1 MYNIV
6 VKITEEN
13 YKSIFSSVIFLIII
27 GVAINIGGAQLAK
40 ALKLPLFLDCIGTIL
55 IAAIGGYLPGAAVG
69 FLSNMINALNDPA
82 NAYYT
87 LLSVLIGLCAAF
99 YARRGY
105 FKSLWKALL
114 LTFPLAIIGGALG
127 SILTYLIY
135 GFGFG
140 EGISLGLARTLYKSG
155 NLSLFFAQFISDMI
169 IDLGDKFIT
178 LIIVY
183 LILKLVNKFFG
194 ENLQFHSWHQKPL
207 SEEDQAKAN
216 KSHSKAISLRSKIL
230 LLIIIATA
238 FIAAITTIISFT
250 LYRQATVDE
259 HTQMGI
265 GVAGLAATVINGD
278 DINRYLE
285 EGESA
290 EGYAAVERQLQKVRQ
305 SSHEIEY
312 VYVYKIMEDG
322 CHVVFDLDTE
332 DTPGG
337 EPGDIVEFDEAFSPY
352 LDDLIAG
359 KEIRPIVSDET
370 FGWLLTVYEPIVDSR
385 GITQAYACVDISME
399 EVTLNEISFLVKV
412 ISMFLGFFL
421 MIITIGLW
429 LAEYNLIL
437 PINTMSL
444 AAMRFAYKN
453 EGEIE
458 ENAERF
464 KDLQIATG
472 DEIENLYD
480 SFSMTIEETVKYI
493 AETQKQAQA
502 INKMQNGLILVL
514 ADMVESRDQ
523 CTGDHVRKTAAYC
536 RVILDHLR
544 KQGLYPDLLTDDY
557 IEDVVNSAPLHDIGK
572 IKVPDAILNKPGK
585 LTDEEFNEIKKHTIA
600 GKEIIEQAIDLVAA
614 DSSYLKEAKNLATYH
629 HEKWNGKGYP
639 YGLDGEDIPLSARV
653 MAVADVFDALV
664 SKRSYKEPF
673 SFEKAMEIIEEGSG
687 NHFDPKI
694 VEAFKAEAD
703 EVRRISETFMGG
715 NLEVPKAEA

>member
-1 MYNIV
+1 M
-6 VKITEEN
+6 KITEDN

-105 FKSLWKALL
+105 FRSLWKALL

-140 EGISLGLARTLYKSG
+140 EGISLGLARTLYQSG

-207 SEEDQAKAN
+207 SEEDQAKVN
-216 KSHSKAISLRSKIL
+216 KSHSKAMSLRSKIL

-265 GVAGLAATVINGD
+265 GVAGLAATIINGD

-305 SSHEIEY
+305 SSYEIEY

-337 EPGDIVEFDEAFSPY
+337 DPGDIVEFDEAFAPY

-715 NLEVPKAEA
+715 NIEAPKAEA

>member
-1 MYNIV
+1 MTDRNEINR
-6 VKITEEN
+6 KE
-13 YKSIFSSVIFLIII
+13 SGHLAFLSVLFIAGGILL
-27 GVAINIGGAQLAK
+27 NIGGALLASS
-40 ALKLPLFLDCIGTIL
+40 LKLPIYFDSLGTIL
-55 IAAIGGYLPGAAVG
+55 ISAIGGFLPGVIVG
-69 FLSNMINALNDPA
+69 FFSNLINGLSNPT
-82 NAYYT
+82 NAYYA
-87 LLSVLIGLCAAF
+87 VLNELIALIVAY
-99 YARRGY
+99 YAGRGY
-105 FKSLWKALL
+105 FRSLPKALL
-114 LTFPLAIIGGALG
+114 LVFPLSLVGGALG
-127 SILTYLIY
+127 SVLTYFIN
-135 GFGFG
+135 GFGIG
-140 EGISLGLARTLYKSG
+140 DGISSSLAMTIMSEGRFG
-155 NLSLFFAQFISDMI
+155 VFLSQLSSDMLYDI
-169 IDLGDKFIT
+169 ADKAVTIFIA
-178 LIIVY
+178 Y
-183 LILKLVNKFFG
+183 FILKLLPENTKKKMQVQGWRQTPLG
-194 ENLQFHSWHQKPL
+194 EEEQKL
-207 SEEDQAKAN
+207 AQ
-216 KSHSKAISLRSKIL
+216 KSTNSPVSLRSKIL
-230 LLIIIATA
+230 MMIGIATL
-238 FIAAITTIISFT
+238 FIATVTTGICFT
-250 LYRQATVDE
+250 LYRRATVQE
-259 HTQMGI
+259 HTQMGQ
-265 GVAGLAATVINGD
+265 GAARLVETVIDGD
-278 DINRYLE
+278 RVNEYMER
-285 EGESA
+285 GEAA
-290 EGYAAVERQLQKVRQ
+290 EGYQDVEKQLEQIR
-305 SSHEIEY
+305 SSSDEILY
-312 VYVYKIMEDG
+312 VYVYKILEDG

-332 DTPGG
+332 DLQGNA
-337 EPGDIVEFDEAFSPY
+337 PGDIIEFDEGFEPY
-352 LDDLIAG
+352 LDDLLAG
-359 KEIRPIVSDET
+359 KPIEPVVTDEK
-370 FGWLLTVYEPIVDSR
+370 FGWLLTMYEPIKDRAGV
-385 GITQAYACVDISME
+385 TQAYACVDISMVQ
-399 EVTLNEISFLVKV
+399 VTLNEISFLTKV
-412 ISMFLGFFL
+412 AALFFGFFI
-421 MIITIGLW
+421 MIVSIGLW
-429 LAEYNLIL
+429 MAEYNLIL

-544 KQGLYPDLLTDDY
+544 KQGLYPELLTDDY

-715 NLEVPKAEA
+715 NIEAPKAEA

>member
-1 MYNIV
+1 MST
-6 VKITEEN
+6 KEQN
-13 YKSIFSSVIFLIII
+13 YKTVFSSGVFLIIC

-40 ALKLPLFLDCIGTIL
+40 ALQLPLFLDCIGTIL
-55 IAAIGGYLPGAAVG
+55 IGAIGGYLPGVVVG

-82 NAYYT
+82 NSYYT
-87 LLSVLIGLCAAF
+87 LLSVLIGACSAY
-99 YARRGY
+99 YAKRGY
-105 FKSLWKALL
+105 FKSIWKAAL
-114 LTFPLAIIGGALG
+114 LTFPLAIVGGALG

-140 EGISLGLARTLYKSG
+140 EGISLGLARTLYESG

-169 IDLGDKFIT
+169 IDLGDKF
-178 LIIVY
+178 LSVIVVY
-183 LILKLVNKFFG
+183 FILKLVYKYFG
-194 ENLQFHSWHQKPL
+194 DDLEFHSWRQKPL
-207 SEEDQAKAN
+207 SREDLLKVNEKQ
-216 KSHSKAISLRSKIL
+216 STSVSLRSKIL
-230 LLIIIATA
+230 LLIGIATL
-238 FIAAITTIISFT
+238 FIATITTGISFT
-250 LYRQATVDE
+250 LFRQSTIDE

-265 GVAGLAATVINGD
+265 GVASLTATVIDGD
-278 DINRYLE
+278 DINRFLE

-290 EGYAAVERQLQKVRQ
+290 EGYSHVEKQLQEIKK
-305 SSHEIEY
+305 SSAEIEY
-312 VYVYKIMEDG
+312 IYVYKIMKDG

-337 EPGDIVEFDEAFSPY
+337 DPGDIVEFDQAFDPY
-352 LDDLIAG
+352 LEDLIAG

-370 FGWLLTVYEPIVDSR
+370 FGWLLTVYEPIVDSK
-385 GITQAYACVDISME
+385 GVTQAYACVDISME
-399 EVTLNEISFLVKV
+399 QVTLNEISFLVKV
-412 ISMFLGFFL
+412 ISMFLGFFI
-421 MIITIGLW
+421 MIVVIGLW
-429 LAEYNLIL
+429 VAEYNLIL

-444 AAMRFAYKN
+444 AAVRFAYKSD
-453 EGEIE
+453 GEIE
-458 ENAERF
+458 ENAAKF

-472 DEIENLYD
+472 DEIENLYH
-480 SFSMTIEETVKYI
+480 SFSMTMEETVKYI

-536 RVILDHLR
+536 RVILEHLR
-544 KQGLYPDLLTDDY
+544 KQGLYKDLLTDEY

-639 YGLDGEDIPLSARV
+639 YGLSEEDIPLSARV

-664 SKRSYKEPF
+664 SKRSYKDPF

-687 NHFDPKI
+687 NHFDPKV
-694 VEAFKAEAD
+694 VEAFKAESD
-703 EVRRISETFMGG
+703 EVRRISETFMGAAQ
-715 NLEVPKAEA
+715 EEAKA